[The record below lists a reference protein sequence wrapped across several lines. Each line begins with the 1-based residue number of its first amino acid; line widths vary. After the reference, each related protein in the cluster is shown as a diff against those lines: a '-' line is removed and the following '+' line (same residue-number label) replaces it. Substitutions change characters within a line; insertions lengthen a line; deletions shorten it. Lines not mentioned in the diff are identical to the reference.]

1 MIYKTNYGILPHSLS
16 FTSNENYLLVL
27 STDNTYAALMI
38 SLLDDPTG
46 NHLWTYKIYVGH
58 GTLSTSTSDSST
70 TTVSPPTTARR
81 LAGGISLPV
90 DSILADTKIIEAL
103 PDIELIAVAFGGD
116 LPKFGII
123 QISKSSQKFIKSQV
137 APT

>member
-1 MIYKTNYGILPHSLS
+1 
-16 FTSNENYLLVL
+16 
-27 STDNTYAALMI
+27 MI
-38 SLLDDPTG
+38 SLLHDPTG
-46 NHLWTYKIYVGH
+46 NHLWTYKICEGA
-58 GTLSTSTSDSST
+58 GTLSTSTSGSST

-81 LAGGISLPV
+81 LAAGISLPV

-103 PDIELIAVAFGGD
+103 PDVELIAVAFGGD